1 MPKAFIM
8 IDVEPGR
15 EKDLQAE
22 IAKLAGVQMIYQVT
36 GEYDLIAFVDSEP
49 YAEFAVLLS
58 SIRKLSGVRDTD
70 SILTL

>member
-8 IDVEPGR
+8 IDVAPGR
-15 EKDLQAE
+15 EKELQAA
-22 IAKLAGVQMIYQVT
+22 ISKLAGVQMIYQVT
-36 GEYDLIAFVDSEP
+36 GEYDLIAFIDSEP

-58 SIRKLSGVRDTD
+58 NIRKLSGVRDTD

>member
-1 MPKAFIM
+1 M

-15 EKDLQAE
+15 EKELQAA
-22 IAKLAGVQMIYQVT
+22 ISKLAGVQMIYQVT
-36 GEYDLIAFVDSEP
+36 GEYDLIAFIDSEP

-58 SIRKLSGVRDTD
+58 NIRQLSGVRDTD

>member
-15 EKDLQAE
+15 EKEVQAV
-22 IAKLAGVQMIYQVT
+22 IAKLAGVQMIYEVT
-36 GEYDLIAFVDSEP
+36 GEHDLIAFIDSEP

-58 SIRKLSGVRDTD
+58 SIRQLDGVRDTD